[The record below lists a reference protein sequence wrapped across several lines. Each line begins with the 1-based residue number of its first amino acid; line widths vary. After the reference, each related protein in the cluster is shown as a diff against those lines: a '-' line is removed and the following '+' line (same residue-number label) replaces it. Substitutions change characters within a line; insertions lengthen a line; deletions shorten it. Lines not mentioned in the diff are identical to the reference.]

1 MFKIMIM
8 LTRRPDM
15 PRDEF
20 NDWWTKRHNRLAGA
34 LPRIRKIV
42 FNVVD
47 EGEISGI
54 AELWFDAREDFA
66 AALSTEAGQAA
77 VADASAMV
85 ASLQI
90 LPVVEHEI
98 PAETR

>member
-1 MFKIMIM
+1 MFKTMIL
-8 LTRRPDM
+8 LTRSPAMQRN
-15 PRDEF
+15 EF
-20 NDWWTKRHNRLAGA
+20 NDWWTQHHNRMAGA